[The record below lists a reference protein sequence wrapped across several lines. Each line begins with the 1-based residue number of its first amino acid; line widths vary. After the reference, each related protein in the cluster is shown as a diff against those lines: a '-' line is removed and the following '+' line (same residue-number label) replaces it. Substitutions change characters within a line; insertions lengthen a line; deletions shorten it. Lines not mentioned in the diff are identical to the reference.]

1 MVNTVDRF
9 PSRLGIAETD
19 CPTNRRGRQLSLGF
33 YLFCLLVAGLIGL
46 CFAPQTANGAT
57 YYLDAAAGN
66 DSNPGTEAQPWKTMA
81 RAYDSNTLSPNVEP
95 GDTVYFKNGNYG
107 AYSEALTASRSS
119 YITYKAAT
127 GHTPVFTK
135 ITVTASSPAKN
146 AYLKF
151 DGINIQHPS
160 YTPPDDGHWHYLD
173 ENAPGYLVNT
183 INVNYLQFLNGS
195 YKGCNHYISRGVNFE
210 RSNNVT
216 IQRCEIATEVGYLL
230 RIYFSDNVII
240 RNCYAH
246 DFVNASG
253 IQIQG
258 TVTSILAENNHLF
271 CSPMDPNEPY
281 YPWWEKINNPTSI
294 HSGSGFSIRSSNITI
309 RKNIVRGAFAQ
320 GLMFYTG
327 NYDANGT
334 EITYHNMIVE
344 NNLFYDT
351 SSNKMELINGACV
364 IRNNT
369 FIGWLGDSRIT
380 KNGVYYWPYIC
391 ERYQVP
397 LYIKLATGFNGSGVD
412 IYNNIVVDCGWNL
425 PSFTDPNLLFNEDHN
440 IFYGKKVDNTNT
452 TKGNNSRVIVWSGSN
467 HGWPNYFEDIGYRGS
482 TLEYNYATDGIQ
494 PFFVD
499 PNYYTSLTT
508 PALAF
513 GRYKLHDYH
522 LAPNSPGINFGDP
535 DNQPSDS
542 LGSLGP
548 DGFIRD
554 DGPARDASHHSAGA
568 YEYISLTP
576 PSPSI
581 LYGDVNSDGEISAYD
596 AALAARLAVG
606 LDELTADKLKVADVN
621 GDSEVSAYDAALI
634 AQRAVGLISKFP
646 VE

>member
-1 MVNTVDRF
+1 
-9 PSRLGIAETD
+9 
-19 CPTNRRGRQLSLGF
+19 
-33 YLFCLLVAGLIGL
+33 
-46 CFAPQTANGAT
+46 
-57 YYLDAAAGN
+57 
-66 DSNPGTEAQPWKTMA
+66 
-81 RAYDSNTLSPNVEP
+81 
-95 GDTVYFKNGNYG
+95 
-107 AYSEALTASRSS
+107 
-119 YITYKAAT
+119 
-127 GHTPVFTK
+127 
-135 ITVTASSPAKN
+135 
-146 AYLKF
+146 
-151 DGINIQHPS
+151 
-160 YTPPDDGHWHYLD
+160 
-173 ENAPGYLVNT
+173 
-183 INVNYLQFLNGS
+183 
-195 YKGCNHYISRGVNFE
+195 
-210 RSNNVT
+210 
-216 IQRCEIATEVGYLL
+216 
-230 RIYFSDNVII
+230 
-240 RNCYAH
+240 
-246 DFVNASG
+246 
-253 IQIQG
+253 
-258 TVTSILAENNHLF
+258 
-271 CSPMDPNEPY
+271 MDPNEPY

-581 LYGDVNSDGEISAYD
+581 LYGDVNADGEITAYD
-596 AALAARLAVG
+596 AALTAQAAVDLIT
-606 LDELTADKLKVADVN
+606 LTPEQTKAADVN
-621 GDSEVSAYDAALI
+621 GDGEVTAYDAALI
-634 AQRAVGLISKFP
+634 AQRAVGLIEKFP